1 MSHSQ
6 MSPPKVQAAVRR
18 KEAVDLRV
26 EGKTYREIAQELG
39 VTPTR
44 ARQLVAE
51 ALAAIEKDTAE
62 SAEELRRLELDRLDQ
77 LQAGLW
83 EEAAGGNLK
92 AVGAALKIM
101 ERRARLVG
109 LDAPTRTENTHGYA
123 DLSEMSDAELNEELR
138 RHANVF
144 LDAMAPSGPQEA
156 RQHSGT

>member
-1 MSHSQ
+1 

-26 EGKTYREIAQELG
+26 EGKTYREIGQELG

-44 ARQLVAE
+44 ARQLVSE
-51 ALAAIEKDTAE
+51 ALAALQKDTAE

-77 LQAGLW
+77 LQSGLW

-109 LDAPTRTENTHGYA
+109 LDAPTRTESTHGYP
-123 DLSEMSDAELNEELR
+123 DLSEMSDAELDEELR

-144 LDAMAPSGPQEA
+144 LDAMASSGPQEA
-156 RQHSGT
+156 RTHSGT